1 MLARSCGCMQEFQVF
16 KVAPTLFR
24 SRDTHR
30 GNSHELG
37 SGRRQLKSRQGEGE
51 GEVGSAHGRRPH
63 AAAGR
68 RDLLVGKR
76 VERYGYAKEQAE
88 QELDELA
95 RSLAAGQGP

>member
-1 MLARSCGCMQEFQVF
+1 MNWAQVEGNWSHVKG
-16 KVAPTLFR
+16 KVKVKWDRLTADDLM
-24 SRDTHR
+24 
-30 GNSHELG
+30 
-37 SGRRQLKSRQGEGE
+37 
-51 GEVGSAHGRRPH
+51 

-68 RDLLVGKR
+68 RDRLVGKL

>member
-1 MLARSCGCMQEFQVF
+1 M
-16 KVAPTLFR
+16 
-24 SRDTHR
+24 
-30 GNSHELG
+30 
-37 SGRRQLKSRQGEGE
+37 
-51 GEVGSAHGRRPH
+51 GSAHGRRPH

-76 VERYGYAKEQAE
+76 VERHGYAKEQAE